1 VALTVAGSDSGAGAG
16 VAADL
21 KTFESHGVWGALALT
36 AVTAQ
41 NTMGVQR
48 ASILDAEL
56 VVAQI
61 ISVVTDLGVRA
72 AKTGMLGNAEVV
84 AAVAAIMRAH
94 EVGPLVVDP
103 VMATSHGE
111 PLLDLAGVDALR
123 RDLASLAT
131 VITPNL
137 EEASVLSGQEVL
149 SRDGMLKAAETIG
162 AMGPRVV
169 MVTGGHLPDS
179 ARCPDLVWDRGRA
192 QWLDGPRLDVTHSH
206 GTGCVLS
213 AAITA
218 HLALGASPADAC
230 AAAKEFVT
238 RAIEAGMALGRGAGP
253 VDPGWVRGAGRD

>member
-103 VMATSHGE
+103 VMATSRGE

-137 EEASVLSGQEVL
+137 EEASVLSAKR
-149 SRDGMLKAAETIG
+149 SSA
-162 AMGPRVV
+162 
-169 MVTGGHLPDS
+169 VTG
-179 ARCPDLVWDRGRA
+179 C
-192 QWLDGPRLDVTHSH
+192 
-206 GTGCVLS
+206 
-213 AAITA
+213 
-218 HLALGASPADAC
+218 
-230 AAAKEFVT
+230 
-238 RAIEAGMALGRGAGP
+238 
-253 VDPGWVRGAGRD
+253 